1 MIKKVKIED
10 KEVNILVTY
19 GISDSYKKLETNF
32 DGSVNS
38 VGYVFMEDY
47 YSSRLCIH
55 NNIIIKNQTILE
67 YKEGESISTIEI
79 NQLLNKYK
87 YDKV

>member
-10 KEVNILVTY
+10 KELNILVTN
-19 GISDSYKKLETNF
+19 GDFKNVS
-32 DGSVNS
+32 
-38 VGYVFMEDY
+38 MHDY

-55 NNIIIKNQTILE
+55 NNIILKNQTILG
-67 YKEGESISTIEI
+67 YKGGESINIIEI